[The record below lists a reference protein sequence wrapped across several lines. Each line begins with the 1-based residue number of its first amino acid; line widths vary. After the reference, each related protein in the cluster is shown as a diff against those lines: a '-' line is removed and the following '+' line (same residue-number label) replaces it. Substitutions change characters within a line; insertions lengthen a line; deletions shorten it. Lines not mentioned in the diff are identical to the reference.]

1 MSGFKYHRNNKHRY
15 NTYENYIEETEE
27 KSFYETLRNTLF
39 YISFILILG
48 ISSLISFNFYQ
59 KSLNNTSNILLI
71 NQNEQNQVKNEITQF
86 ELTEVISNSIIEKI
100 DTNNSFNKINNYQL
114 KLIIKNVLEKV
125 KNSSTHIIYNQE

>member
-15 NTYENYIEETEE
+15 NTYENHIEETEE

-125 KNSSTHIIYNQE
+125 KNSSTNIIYNQE

>member
-1 MSGFKYHRNNKHRY
+1 MSAFKYHRNNKYRY

-86 ELTEVISNSIIEKI
+86 ELTEVISNSIIEKV

-125 KNSSTHIIYNQE
+125 KNSSTNIIYNQE